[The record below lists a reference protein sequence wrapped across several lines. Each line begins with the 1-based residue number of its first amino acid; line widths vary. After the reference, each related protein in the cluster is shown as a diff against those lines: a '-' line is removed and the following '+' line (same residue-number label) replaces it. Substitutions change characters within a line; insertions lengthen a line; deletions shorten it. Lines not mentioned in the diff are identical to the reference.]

1 MRPPLLQLGAL
12 LSSMAVISNW
22 MSQTLPALVGRNTS
36 RLWPPDASTQ
46 VSPKEGWQVYS
57 SAQDPDGRCICTVV
71 APEQNLCSR
80 DAKSRQLRQLLEK
93 VQNMSQSIEV
103 LNLRTQR
110 DFQYVLKMET
120 QMKGLKAKFRQIEDD
135 RKTLMTKHF
144 QELKEKM
151 DELLPLIPVLEQ
163 YKTDARLITQFKE
176 EIRNLSAV
184 LTGIQEELGAYDYEE
199 LHLRVL
205 SLETRLRDCM
215 KKLTEMPIATRRK
228 QSHSQ
233 FRHQKGDTAGII
245 PASIPGLNSRRLSST
260 PLPYGHT
267 LDSTQTPQKP
277 RHPRHPPCGKLMKI
291 TGPIT
296 VKTSGTRFGAWMT
309 DPLASEKN
317 NRVWYMDSYTNN
329 KIVRE
334 YKSMADFVSGAESRT
349 YNLPFKW
356 AGTNHVVYNGSL
368 YFNKYQSNIV
378 IKYSFDLGRVLAQR
392 SLENAGFQN
401 VYPYTWGGFSDI
413 DLMAD
418 EIGLWA
424 VYATNQN
431 AGNIV
436 ISQLNPDTLE
446 VAKSWNTGY
455 PKRSAGESFMICGT
469 LYVTN
474 SHLTGAKV
482 YYSYSTKTSSYEYT
496 DIPFH
501 NQYFHISM
509 LDYNARDRAL
519 YAWNNGHQVLF
530 NVTLFHIIKTE
541 DDT

>member
-1 MRPPLLQLGAL
+1 MGAPASILNLLMLSL
-12 LSSMAVISNW
+12 LAGLDRSK
-22 MSQTLPALVGRNTS
+22 
-36 RLWPPDASTQ
+36 TQ
-46 VSPKEGWQVYS
+46 ISPKEGWQVYS

-93 VQNMSQSIEV
+93 
-103 LNLRTQR
+103 
-110 DFQYVLKMET
+110 
-120 QMKGLKAKFRQIEDD
+120 
-135 RKTLMTKHF
+135 
-144 QELKEKM
+144 ELKEKM

-163 YKTDARLITQFKE
+163 YKTDAKLIIQFKE
-176 EIRNLSAV
+176 EIRNLSSV
-184 LTGIQEELGAYDYEE
+184 LTGIQEEIGAYDYDE
-199 LHLRVL
+199 LHQRVL
-205 SLETRLRDCM
+205 SLENRLRDCM
-215 KKLTEMPIATRRK
+215 KKLT
-228 QSHSQ
+228 
-233 FRHQKGDTAGII
+233 
-245 PASIPGLNSRRLSST
+245 
-260 PLPYGHT
+260 
-267 LDSTQTPQKP
+267 
-277 RHPRHPPCGKLMKI
+277 CGKLMKI

-296 VKTSGTRFGAWMT
+296 VKISGTRFGAWMT

-334 YKSMADFVSGAESRT
+334 YKSIADFVSGAESRT

-368 YFNKYQSNIV
+368 YFNKYQSNII
-378 IKYSFDLGRVLAQR
+378 IKYSFDTGRVLAQR
-392 SLENAGFQN
+392 SLEYAGFHN

-436 ISQLNPDTLE
+436 ISQLNQDTLE
-446 VAKSWNTGY
+446 VLKSWSTGY

-482 YYSYSTKTSSYEYT
+482 YYSYSTKTSTYEYT

-530 NVTLFHIIKTE
+530 NVTLFHVIKTE

>member
-1 MRPPLLQLGAL
+1 MRAPANILNLLL
-12 LSSMAVISNW
+12 LSLLAGLDPSK
-22 MSQTLPALVGRNTS
+22 
-36 RLWPPDASTQ
+36 TQ
-46 VSPKEGWQVYS
+46 ISPKEGWQVYS

-93 VQNMSQSIEV
+93 
-103 LNLRTQR
+103 
-110 DFQYVLKMET
+110 
-120 QMKGLKAKFRQIEDD
+120 
-135 RKTLMTKHF
+135 
-144 QELKEKM
+144 ELKEKM

-163 YKTDARLITQFKE
+163 YKTDAKLITQFKE
-176 EIRNLSAV
+176 EIRNLSTV
-184 LTGIQEELGAYDYEE
+184 LTGIQEEIGAYDYEE
-199 LHLRVL
+199 LHQRVI

-215 KKLTEMPIATRRK
+215 KKLT
-228 QSHSQ
+228 
-233 FRHQKGDTAGII
+233 
-245 PASIPGLNSRRLSST
+245 
-260 PLPYGHT
+260 
-267 LDSTQTPQKP
+267 
-277 RHPRHPPCGKLMKI
+277 CGKLMKI

-296 VKTSGTRFGAWMT
+296 VKISGTRFGAWMT

-334 YKSMADFVSGAESRT
+334 YKSIADFVSGAESRT

-368 YFNKYQSNIV
+368 YFNKYQSNII
-378 IKYSFDLGRVLAQR
+378 IKYSFDTGRVLAQR
-392 SLENAGFQN
+392 SLEYAGFHN

-436 ISQLNPDTLE
+436 ISQLNQDTLE
-446 VAKSWNTGY
+446 VLKSWSTGY

-482 YYSYSTKTSSYEYT
+482 YYSYSTKTSTYEYT

-530 NVTLFHIIKTE
+530 NVTLFHVIKTE

>member
-1 MRPPLLQLGAL
+1 MGAPASIFNLLL
-12 LSSMAVISNW
+12 LSLLAGLDRSK
-22 MSQTLPALVGRNTS
+22 
-36 RLWPPDASTQ
+36 TQ
-46 VSPKEGWQVYS
+46 ISPKEGWQVYS

-93 VQNMSQSIEV
+93 
-103 LNLRTQR
+103 
-110 DFQYVLKMET
+110 
-120 QMKGLKAKFRQIEDD
+120 
-135 RKTLMTKHF
+135 
-144 QELKEKM
+144 ELKEKM

-163 YKTDARLITQFKE
+163 YKTDAKLIIQFKE
-176 EIRNLSAV
+176 EIRNLSTV
-184 LTGIQEELGAYDYEE
+184 LTGIQEEIGAYDYDE
-199 LHLRVL
+199 LHQRVL
-205 SLETRLRDCM
+205 SLENRLRDCM
-215 KKLTEMPIATRRK
+215 KKLT
-228 QSHSQ
+228 
-233 FRHQKGDTAGII
+233 
-245 PASIPGLNSRRLSST
+245 
-260 PLPYGHT
+260 
-267 LDSTQTPQKP
+267 
-277 RHPRHPPCGKLMKI
+277 CGKLMKI

-296 VKTSGTRFGAWMT
+296 VKISGTRFGAWMT

-334 YKSMADFVSGAESRT
+334 YKSIADFVSGAESRT

-368 YFNKYQSNIV
+368 YFNKYQSNII
-378 IKYSFDLGRVLAQR
+378 IKYSFDTGRVLAQR
-392 SLENAGFQN
+392 SLEYAGFHN

-436 ISQLNPDTLE
+436 ISQLNQDTLE
-446 VAKSWNTGY
+446 VLKSWSTGY

-482 YYSYSTKTSSYEYT
+482 YYSYSTKTSTYEYT

-530 NVTLFHIIKTE
+530 NVTLFHVIKTE

>member
-1 MRPPLLQLGAL
+1 MRAPANILNLLL
-12 LSSMAVISNW
+12 LSLLAGLDP
-22 MSQTLPALVGRNTS
+22 SQT
-36 RLWPPDASTQ
+36 Q
-46 VSPKEGWQVYS
+46 ISPKEGWQVYS

-93 VQNMSQSIEV
+93 
-103 LNLRTQR
+103 
-110 DFQYVLKMET
+110 
-120 QMKGLKAKFRQIEDD
+120 
-135 RKTLMTKHF
+135 
-144 QELKEKM
+144 ELKEKM

-163 YKTDARLITQFKE
+163 YKTDAKLITQFKE
-176 EIRNLSAV
+176 EIRNLSTV
-184 LTGIQEELGAYDYEE
+184 LTGIQEEIGAYDYEE
-199 LHLRVL
+199 LHQRVL

-215 KKLTEMPIATRRK
+215 KKLT
-228 QSHSQ
+228 
-233 FRHQKGDTAGII
+233 
-245 PASIPGLNSRRLSST
+245 
-260 PLPYGHT
+260 
-267 LDSTQTPQKP
+267 
-277 RHPRHPPCGKLMKI
+277 CGKLMKI

-296 VKTSGTRFGAWMT
+296 VKISGTRFGAWMT

-334 YKSMADFVSGAESRT
+334 FKSIADFVSGAESRT

-368 YFNKYQSNIV
+368 YFNKYQSNII
-378 IKYSFDLGRVLAQR
+378 IKYSFDTGRVLAQR
-392 SLENAGFQN
+392 SLEYAGFHN

-446 VAKSWNTGY
+446 VLKSWSTGY

-482 YYSYSTKTSSYEYT
+482 YYSYSTKTSTYEYT

-530 NVTLFHIIKTE
+530 NVTLFHVIKTE

>member
-1 MRPPLLQLGAL
+1 MSPPLLKLGAM
-12 LSSMAVISNW
+12 LSTMAMISNW
-22 MSQTLPALVGRNTS
+22 MSQTLPSLVGLNTTRQ
-36 RLWPPDASTQ
+36 RLSSPDTLTQ
-46 VSPKEGWQVYS
+46 ISPKEGWQVYS

-93 VQNMSQSIEV
+93 
-103 LNLRTQR
+103 
-110 DFQYVLKMET
+110 
-120 QMKGLKAKFRQIEDD
+120 
-135 RKTLMTKHF
+135 
-144 QELKEKM
+144 ELKEKM

-163 YKTDARLITQFKE
+163 YKTDAKLITQFKE

-184 LTGIQEELGAYDYEE
+184 LTGIQEEIGAYDYEE
-199 LHLRVL
+199 LHQRVL

-215 KKLTEMPIATRRK
+215 KKLT
-228 QSHSQ
+228 
-233 FRHQKGDTAGII
+233 
-245 PASIPGLNSRRLSST
+245 
-260 PLPYGHT
+260 
-267 LDSTQTPQKP
+267 
-277 RHPRHPPCGKLMKI
+277 CGKLMKI

-368 YFNKYQSNIV
+368 YFNKYQSNII
-378 IKYSFDLGRVLAQR
+378 IKYSFDMGRVLAQR
-392 SLENAGFQN
+392 SLEYAGFHN

-436 ISQLNPDTLE
+436 ISQLNQDTLE
-446 VAKSWNTGY
+446 VMKSWSTGY

-482 YYSYSTKTSSYEYT
+482 YYSYSTKTSTYEYT

>member
-1 MRPPLLQLGAL
+1 ILYLFF
-12 LSSMAVISNW
+12 SVF
-22 MSQTLPALVGRNTS
+22 V
-36 RLWPPDASTQ
+36 TQ
-46 VSPKEGWQVYS
+46 ISPKEGWQVYS

-93 VQNMSQSIEV
+93 VSLPNELLLPLTEQTEVASSLVHSSQKFS
-103 LNLRTQR
+103 LNKVRTDFPCVESYKSHLKLR
-110 DFQYVLKMET
+110 K
-120 QMKGLKAKFRQIEDD
+120 
-135 RKTLMTKHF
+135 
-144 QELKEKM
+144 KM

-163 YKTDARLITQFKE
+163 YKTDAKLITQFKE
-176 EIRNLSAV
+176 EIRNLSTV
-184 LTGIQEELGAYDYEE
+184 LTGIQEEIGAYDYDE
-199 LHLRVL
+199 LHQRVL

-215 KKLTEMPIATRRK
+215 KKLSKFKISYCPCILRY
-228 QSHSQ
+228 
-233 FRHQKGDTAGII
+233 
-245 PASIPGLNSRRLSST
+245 LNGSLLKS
-260 PLPYGHT
+260 
-267 LDSTQTPQKP
+267 
-277 RHPRHPPCGKLMKI
+277 
-291 TGPIT
+291 
-296 VKTSGTRFGAWMT
+296 W
-309 DPLASEKN
+309 
-317 NRVWYMDSYTNN
+317 VWYMDSYTNN

-334 YKSMADFVSGAESRT
+334 YKSIADFVSGAESRT

-368 YFNKYQSNIV
+368 YFNKYQSNII
-378 IKYSFDLGRVLAQR
+378 IKYSFDTGRVLAQR
-392 SLENAGFQN
+392 SLEYAGFHN

-436 ISQLNPDTLE
+436 ISQLNQDTLE
-446 VAKSWNTGY
+446 VLKSWSTGY

-482 YYSYSTKTSSYEYT
+482 YYSYSTKTSTYEYT

-530 NVTLFHIIKTE
+530 NVTLFHVIKTE

>member
-1 MRPPLLQLGAL
+1 MSPPLLKLGAV
-12 LSSMAVISNW
+12 LSTMAMISNW
-22 MSQTLPALVGRNTS
+22 MSQTLPSLVGLNTT
-36 RLWPPDASTQ
+36 RLSTSDTLTQ
-46 VSPKEGWQVYS
+46 ISPKEGWQVYS

-93 VQNMSQSIEV
+93 
-103 LNLRTQR
+103 
-110 DFQYVLKMET
+110 
-120 QMKGLKAKFRQIEDD
+120 
-135 RKTLMTKHF
+135 
-144 QELKEKM
+144 ELKEKM

-163 YKTDARLITQFKE
+163 YKTDAKLITQFKE

-184 LTGIQEELGAYDYEE
+184 LTGIQEEIGAYDYEE
-199 LHLRVL
+199 LHQRVL

-215 KKLTEMPIATRRK
+215 KKLT
-228 QSHSQ
+228 
-233 FRHQKGDTAGII
+233 
-245 PASIPGLNSRRLSST
+245 
-260 PLPYGHT
+260 
-267 LDSTQTPQKP
+267 
-277 RHPRHPPCGKLMKI
+277 CGKLMKI

-334 YKSMADFVSGAESRT
+334 YKSITDFVSGAESRT

-368 YFNKYQSNIV
+368 YFNKYQSNII
-378 IKYSFDLGRVLAQR
+378 IKYSFDTGRVLAQR
-392 SLENAGFQN
+392 SLEYAGFHN

-436 ISQLNPDTLE
+436 ISQLNQDTLE
-446 VAKSWNTGY
+446 VMKSWSTGY

-482 YYSYSTKTSSYEYT
+482 YYSYSTKTSTYEYT

>member
-1 MRPPLLQLGAL
+1 ML
-12 LSSMAVISNW
+12 
-22 MSQTLPALVGRNTS
+22 TL
-36 RLWPPDASTQ
+36 
-46 VSPKEGWQVYS
+46 
-57 SAQDPDGRCICTVV
+57 TV
-71 APEQNLCSR
+71 
-80 DAKSRQLRQLLEK
+80 
-93 VQNMSQSIEV
+93 
-103 LNLRTQR
+103 
-110 DFQYVLKMET
+110 FVLK
-120 QMKGLKAKFRQIEDD
+120 FS
-135 RKTLMTKHF
+135 
-144 QELKEKM
+144 EKYRIY
-151 DELLPLIPVLEQ
+151 L
-163 YKTDARLITQFKE
+163 
-176 EIRNLSAV
+176 
-184 LTGIQEELGAYDYEE
+184 
-199 LHLRVL
+199 LHLFFFP
-205 SLETRLRDCM
+205 S
-215 KKLTEMPIATRRK
+215 
-228 QSHSQ
+228 SQ
-233 FRHQKGDTAGII
+233 
-245 PASIPGLNSRRLSST
+245 
-260 PLPYGHT
+260 
-267 LDSTQTPQKP
+267 
-277 RHPRHPPCGKLMKI
+277 
-291 TGPIT
+291 
-296 VKTSGTRFGAWMT
+296 
-309 DPLASEKN
+309 
-317 NRVWYMDSYTNN
+317 VWYMDSYTNN

-334 YKSMADFVSGAESRT
+334 YKSIADFVSGAESRT

-368 YFNKYQSNIV
+368 YFNKYQSNII
-378 IKYSFDLGRVLAQR
+378 IKYSFDMGRVLAQR
-392 SLENAGFQN
+392 SLEYAGFHN

-436 ISQLNPDTLE
+436 ISQLNQDTLE
-446 VAKSWNTGY
+446 VMKSWNTGY

-482 YYSYSTKTSSYEYT
+482 YYSYSTKTSTYEYT

>member
-1 MRPPLLQLGAL
+1 MSPPLLKLGAV
-12 LSSMAVISNW
+12 LSTMAMISNW
-22 MSQTLPALVGRNTS
+22 MSQTLPSLVGLNTTRITTS
-36 RLWPPDASTQ
+36 DTLTQ
-46 VSPKEGWQVYS
+46 ISPKEGWQVYS

-93 VQNMSQSIEV
+93 
-103 LNLRTQR
+103 
-110 DFQYVLKMET
+110 
-120 QMKGLKAKFRQIEDD
+120 
-135 RKTLMTKHF
+135 
-144 QELKEKM
+144 ELKEKM

-163 YKTDARLITQFKE
+163 YKTDAKLITQFKE
-176 EIRNLSAV
+176 EIRNLSTV
-184 LTGIQEELGAYDYEE
+184 LTGIQEEIGAYDYEE
-199 LHLRVL
+199 LHQRVL

-215 KKLTEMPIATRRK
+215 KKLT
-228 QSHSQ
+228 
-233 FRHQKGDTAGII
+233 
-245 PASIPGLNSRRLSST
+245 
-260 PLPYGHT
+260 
-267 LDSTQTPQKP
+267 
-277 RHPRHPPCGKLMKI
+277 CGKLMKI

-296 VKTSGTRFGAWMT
+296 VKISGTRFGAWMT

-334 YKSMADFVSGAESRT
+334 YKSIADFVSGAESRT

-368 YFNKYQSNIV
+368 YFNKYQSNII
-378 IKYSFDLGRVLAQR
+378 IKYSFDTGRVLAQR
-392 SLENAGFQN
+392 SLEYAGFHN

-436 ISQLNPDTLE
+436 ISQLNQDTLE
-446 VAKSWNTGY
+446 VLKSWSTGY

-482 YYSYSTKTSSYEYT
+482 YYSYSTKTSTYEYT

-530 NVTLFHIIKTE
+530 NVTLFHVIKTE

>member
-1 MRPPLLQLGAL
+1 MSPPLLKLGAV
-12 LSSMAVISNW
+12 LSTMAMISNW
-22 MSQTLPALVGRNTS
+22 MSQTLPSLVGLNTTRMS
-36 RLWPPDASTQ
+36 TPDTLTSYHN
-46 VSPKEGWQVYS
+46 PKEGWQVYS

-163 YKTDARLITQFKE
+163 YKTDAKLITQFKE

-184 LTGIQEELGAYDYEE
+184 LTGIQEEIGAYDYEE
-199 LHLRVL
+199 LHQRVL

-215 KKLTEMPIATRRK
+215 KKLT
-228 QSHSQ
+228 
-233 FRHQKGDTAGII
+233 
-245 PASIPGLNSRRLSST
+245 
-260 PLPYGHT
+260 
-267 LDSTQTPQKP
+267 
-277 RHPRHPPCGKLMKI
+277 CGKLMKI

-334 YKSMADFVSGAESRT
+334 YKSIADFVSGAESRT

-368 YFNKYQSNIV
+368 YFNKYQSNII
-378 IKYSFDLGRVLAQR
+378 IKYSFDMGRVLAQR
-392 SLENAGFQN
+392 SLEYAGFHN

-436 ISQLNPDTLE
+436 ISQLNQDTLE
-446 VAKSWNTGY
+446 VMKSWSTGY

-482 YYSYSTKTSSYEYT
+482 YYSYSTKTSTYEYT

>member
-1 MRPPLLQLGAL
+1 MQATSNLLNLLL
-12 LSSMAVISNW
+12 LSLLAGLNPSK
-22 MSQTLPALVGRNTS
+22 
-36 RLWPPDASTQ
+36 TQ
-46 VSPKEGWQVYS
+46 ISPKEGWQVYS

-93 VQNMSQSIEV
+93 VLQVTYCLHLNSLGLNKLGMTPSALQVQNMSQSIEV

-120 QMKGLKAKFRQIEDD
+120 QMKGLKTKFRQIEDD

-163 YKTDARLITQFKE
+163 YKTDAKLITQFKE

-184 LTGIQEELGAYDYEE
+184 LTGIQEEIGAYDYEE
-199 LHLRVL
+199 LHQRVL

-215 KKLTEMPIATRRK
+215 KKLT
-228 QSHSQ
+228 
-233 FRHQKGDTAGII
+233 
-245 PASIPGLNSRRLSST
+245 
-260 PLPYGHT
+260 
-267 LDSTQTPQKP
+267 
-277 RHPRHPPCGKLMKI
+277 CGKLMKI

-334 YKSMADFVSGAESRT
+334 YKSIADFVSGAESRT

-368 YFNKYQSNIV
+368 YFNKYQSNII
-378 IKYSFDLGRVLAQR
+378 IKYSFDMGRVLAQR
-392 SLENAGFQN
+392 SLEYAGFHN

-436 ISQLNPDTLE
+436 ISQLNQDSLE
-446 VAKSWNTGY
+446 VMKSWSTGY

-482 YYSYSTKTSSYEYT
+482 YYSYSTKTSTYEYT

>member
-1 MRPPLLQLGAL
+1 
-12 LSSMAVISNW
+12 MAMISNW
-22 MSQTLPALVGRNTS
+22 MSQTLPSLVGLNTTKLS
-36 RLWPPDASTQ
+36 APDTLTQ
-46 VSPKEGWQVYS
+46 ISPKEGWQVYS

-163 YKTDARLITQFKE
+163 YKTDAKLITQFKE
-176 EIRNLSAV
+176 EIRNLSSV
-184 LTGIQEELGAYDYEE
+184 LTGIQEEIGAYDYEE
-199 LHLRVL
+199 LHQRVL

-215 KKLTEMPIATRRK
+215 KKL
-228 QSHSQ
+228 
-233 FRHQKGDTAGII
+233 
-245 PASIPGLNSRRLSST
+245 N
-260 PLPYGHT
+260 
-267 LDSTQTPQKP
+267 
-277 RHPRHPPCGKLMKI
+277 
-291 TGPIT
+291 
-296 VKTSGTRFGAWMT
+296 
-309 DPLASEKN
+309 
-317 NRVWYMDSYTNN
+317 
-329 KIVRE
+329 
-334 YKSMADFVSGAESRT
+334 FVSGAESRT

-368 YFNKYQSNIV
+368 YFNKYQSNII

-392 SLENAGFQN
+392 SLEYAGFHN

-436 ISQLNPDTLE
+436 ISQLNQDTLE
-446 VAKSWNTGY
+446 VMKSWSTGY

-482 YYSYSTKTSSYEYT
+482 YYSYSTKTSTYEYT

>member
-1 MRPPLLQLGAL
+1 MRAAASILNLLL
-12 LSSMAVISNW
+12 LSLLAGLDPSK
-22 MSQTLPALVGRNTS
+22 
-36 RLWPPDASTQ
+36 TQ
-46 VSPKEGWQVYS
+46 ISPKEGWQVYS

-93 VQNMSQSIEV
+93 
-103 LNLRTQR
+103 
-110 DFQYVLKMET
+110 
-120 QMKGLKAKFRQIEDD
+120 
-135 RKTLMTKHF
+135 
-144 QELKEKM
+144 ELKEKM

-163 YKTDARLITQFKE
+163 YKTDAKLITQFKE
-176 EIRNLSAV
+176 EIRNLSTV
-184 LTGIQEELGAYDYEE
+184 LTGIQEEIGAYDYDE
-199 LHLRVL
+199 LHQRVL

-215 KKLTEMPIATRRK
+215 KKLT
-228 QSHSQ
+228 
-233 FRHQKGDTAGII
+233 
-245 PASIPGLNSRRLSST
+245 
-260 PLPYGHT
+260 
-267 LDSTQTPQKP
+267 
-277 RHPRHPPCGKLMKI
+277 CGKLMKI

-296 VKTSGTRFGAWMT
+296 VKISGTRFGAWMT

-334 YKSMADFVSGAESRT
+334 YKSIADFVSGAESRT

-368 YFNKYQSNIV
+368 YFNKYQSNII
-378 IKYSFDLGRVLAQR
+378 IKYSFDTGRVLAQR
-392 SLENAGFQN
+392 SLEYAGFHN

-436 ISQLNPDTLE
+436 ISQLNQDTLE
-446 VAKSWNTGY
+446 VLKSWSTGY

-482 YYSYSTKTSSYEYT
+482 YYSYSTKTSTYEYT

-530 NVTLFHIIKTE
+530 NVTLFHVIKTE

>member
-1 MRPPLLQLGAL
+1 HSAL
-12 LSSMAVISNW
+12 LSSFLGLA
-22 MSQTLPALVGRNTS
+22 
-36 RLWPPDASTQ
+36 PPTQ
-46 VSPKEGWQVYS
+46 ISPKEGWQVYS

-151 DELLPLIPVLEQ
+151 DELLPLDPVCQ
-163 YKTDARLITQFKE
+163 VNHPVQE
-176 EIRNLSAV
+176 EIRNLSA
-184 LTGIQEELGAYDYEE
+184 GAE
-199 LHLRVL
+199 
-205 SLETRLRDCM
+205 LETRLRDCM
-215 KKLTEMPIATRRK
+215 KT
-228 QSHSQ
+228 
-233 FRHQKGDTAGII
+233 
-245 PASIPGLNSRRLSST
+245 
-260 PLPYGHT
+260 
-267 LDSTQTPQKP
+267 
-277 RHPRHPPCGKLMKI
+277 CGKLMKI

-334 YKSMADFVSGAESRT
+334 YKSIADFVSGAESRT

-368 YFNKYQSNIV
+368 YFNKYQSNII

-392 SLENAGFQN
+392 SLEYAGFHN

-436 ISQLNPDTLE
+436 ISQLNQDTLE
-446 VAKSWNTGY
+446 VTKSWSTGY

-482 YYSYSTKTSSYEYT
+482 YYSYSTKTSTYEYT